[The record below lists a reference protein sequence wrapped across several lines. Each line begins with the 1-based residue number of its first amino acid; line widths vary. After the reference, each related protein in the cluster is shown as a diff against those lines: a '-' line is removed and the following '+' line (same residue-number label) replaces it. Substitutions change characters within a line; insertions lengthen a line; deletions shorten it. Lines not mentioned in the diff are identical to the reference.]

1 MSIIYLDV
9 ILACR
14 VNADAS
20 CKLFPEI
27 LGKLLTRALTLE
39 HRQITEDITSLIV
52 LGDNTGFD
60 QISQH
65 G

>member
-1 MSIIYLDV
+1 
-9 ILACR
+9 
-14 VNADAS
+14 
-20 CKLFPEI
+20 